1 MQGYSNGA
9 RLQKL
14 LLKYALG
21 GQLKDDVILCNTAP
35 QTSPTLCSIL
45 GRLQATALS
54 LSPSLSTHKM
64 LRGNGEDKKKL
75 SKKKAGSG
83 HLLDTAVGCSDMV
96 LLDPLT
102 VDNMVKNLQERYKA
116 GDIYV
121 S

>member
-1 MQGYSNGA
+1 MTSSFVT
-9 RLQKL
+9 L
-14 LLKYALG
+14 LLKP
-21 GQLKDDVILCNTAP
+21 AP
-35 QTSPTLCSIL
+35 PCVVFWGVCKPLL
-45 GRLQATALS
+45 YLS
-54 LSPSLSTHKM
+54 LSLSLSIHKM

-83 HLLDTAVGCSDMV
+83 HLLDAAVGCSDMV

>member
-1 MQGYSNGA
+1 M
-9 RLQKL
+9 
-14 LLKYALG
+14 
-21 GQLKDDVILCNTAP
+21 
-35 QTSPTLCSIL
+35 TSSFVTLLCSSNQPHLVQYFGAFASQCFIS
-45 GRLQATALS
+45 LS
-54 LSPSLSTHKM
+54 LSLSTHKM